1 MQSSVI
7 GKIEKAMRYAQE
19 RGRVTFASFTAEF
32 KGENDNHQV
41 TYTAGNWIC
50 SCTFFTG
57 HGFCSHS
64 MALQRMLDGMLPQ
77 TEPIPAD

>member
-19 RGRVTFASFTAEF
+19 KGRVTFASFTADF
-32 KGENDNHQV
+32 KGENDNHRV
-41 TYTAGNWIC
+41 AYNEGDWVC
-50 SCTFFTG
+50 SCSFFVG

-64 MALQRMLDGMLPQ
+64 MALQRMLEGMFPQ
-77 TEPIPAD
+77 SEAP